1 MLVTWRHAA
10 GRQPGSL
17 ASPGCRSPPWH
28 CHPPCHLQAPWHLH
42 ASWHLHA
49 PSQGTESV
57 PYKVTASKGP
67 STQVRSPRAVYAV
80 LLQHQF
86 CDNLRFFYVV
96 TFSAINSIYSKEILF
111 EKEAFLAQES
121 SKTAHF
127 VANFLNNVLKAFFL
141 GKFLG
146 KSCKFCHPGTAL
158 HLCTFPVSH
167 LDTLLHLGC
176 FAF

>member
-1 MLVTWRHAA
+1 MLQAGSQEASLRPAA
-10 GRQPGSL
+10 GLHLGTAIHLATFKLLGTFMHLGTFMPLHRVQKVCHTKSPQAKGLQRKSGAPG
-17 ASPGCRSPPWH
+17 G
-28 CHPPCHLQAPWHLH
+28 
-42 ASWHLHA
+42 
-49 PSQGTESV
+49 SV
-57 PYKVTASKGP
+57 RCSVATS
-67 STQVRSPRAVYAV
+67 V
-80 LLQHQF
+80 LWQF
-86 CDNLRFFYVV
+86 TLFYVV

>member
-1 MLVTWRHAA
+1 M
-10 GRQPGSL
+10 
-17 ASPGCRSPPWH
+17 
-28 CHPPCHLQAPWHLH
+28 
-42 ASWHLHA
+42 
-49 PSQGTESV
+49 
-57 PYKVTASKGP
+57 
-67 STQVRSPRAVYAV
+67 YAV

-121 SKTAHF
+121 SKRAHF